1 MIFRSED
8 MSYFDLEFPTENYWD
23 VIESV
28 GTLQTVHFMDCNLN
42 VPFGS
47 RPFSTRMNQCTELE
61 EKINTIEK
69 VCQQFHKTIIYS

>member
-28 GTLQTVHFMDCNLN
+28 GSL
-42 VPFGS
+42 
-47 RPFSTRMNQCTELE
+47 
-61 EKINTIEK
+61 
-69 VCQQFHKTIIYS
+69 

>member
-28 GTLQTVHFMDCNLN
+28 GSLQTVHFMDCNLN
-42 VPFGS
+42 MPYG
-47 RPFSTRMNQCTELE
+47 
-61 EKINTIEK
+61 
-69 VCQQFHKTIIYS
+69 